1 MPHAYIHWPR
11 FTLSSR
17 AAKSGGDVTRAQIEE
32 VDGSVGQILQTL
44 EQLDLSD
51 NTLVVFT
58 SDTLRH

>member
-1 MPHAYIHWPR
+1 MPHAYIHRPR

-17 AAKSGGDVTRAQIEE
+17 AVKAGGDVTRAQIEE